1 MGKRWAAWAAAMIDR
16 SRKDE
21 HQEIRYNWRCCQLRD
36 SPRVGKEV
44 PMLAVLFIGIAGGLA
59 LALIA
64 EIVKAAKD
72 ARRVNKLVKQ
82 LPAVYERY
90 IDAERRARN
99 RRKKGKDATEAEDER
114 RKALSEYSD
123 IVTDHGITYETRRKL
138 VEQYPISGFIL
149 WS

>member
-1 MGKRWAAWAAAMIDR
+1 
-16 SRKDE
+16 
-21 HQEIRYNWRCCQLRD
+21 
-36 SPRVGKEV
+36 
-44 PMLAVLFIGIAGGLA
+44 MLAVLFIGIAGGLA

-99 RRKKGKDATEAEDER
+99 RRRKGKDTTEAEDER

-123 IVTDHGITYETRRKL
+123 IVTDRGITYETRRKL

>member
-1 MGKRWAAWAAAMIDR
+1 
-16 SRKDE
+16 
-21 HQEIRYNWRCCQLRD
+21 
-36 SPRVGKEV
+36 
-44 PMLAVLFIGIAGGLA
+44 MLAVLFIGIAGGLA

-90 IDAERRARN
+90 IDAERRAKN
-99 RRKKGKDATEAEDER
+99 RRKKDKDATEAEDER

-123 IVTDHGITYETRRKL
+123 IVTDRCITYETRRKL

>member
-1 MGKRWAAWAAAMIDR
+1 
-16 SRKDE
+16 
-21 HQEIRYNWRCCQLRD
+21 
-36 SPRVGKEV
+36 
-44 PMLAVLFIGIAGGLA
+44 MLAVLFIGIAGGMA

-72 ARRVNKLVKQ
+72 ARRINKLVKQ

-99 RRKKGKDATEAEDER
+99 RRKKGKDATEAEDDR

-123 IVTDHGITYETRRKL
+123 IVTDRGITYETRRKL

>member
-1 MGKRWAAWAAAMIDR
+1 
-16 SRKDE
+16 
-21 HQEIRYNWRCCQLRD
+21 
-36 SPRVGKEV
+36 
-44 PMLAVLFIGIAGGLA
+44 MLAVLFIGIAGGLA

-72 ARRVNKLVKQ
+72 ARRVNKLVEQ

-138 VEQYPISGFIL
+138 VEQYTISGFIL

>member
-1 MGKRWAAWAAAMIDR
+1 
-16 SRKDE
+16 
-21 HQEIRYNWRCCQLRD
+21 
-36 SPRVGKEV
+36 
-44 PMLAVLFIGIAGGLA
+44 MLAVLFIGIAGGLA

-72 ARRVNKLVKQ
+72 ARRVNKLVEQ

-123 IVTDHGITYETRRKL
+123 IVTDHGITYETRMKL
-138 VEQYPISGFIL
+138 VEQYPINGFIL

>member
-1 MGKRWAAWAAAMIDR
+1 
-16 SRKDE
+16 
-21 HQEIRYNWRCCQLRD
+21 
-36 SPRVGKEV
+36 
-44 PMLAVLFIGIAGGLA
+44 MLAVLFIGIAGGLA

-99 RRKKGKDATEAEDER
+99 RRKKGKDVTEAEDER

-123 IVTDHGITYETRRKL
+123 IVTDRGITYETRRKL

>member
-1 MGKRWAAWAAAMIDR
+1 
-16 SRKDE
+16 
-21 HQEIRYNWRCCQLRD
+21 
-36 SPRVGKEV
+36 
-44 PMLAVLFIGIAGGLA
+44 MLAVLFIGIVGGLA
-59 LALIA
+59 LAIIA

>member
-1 MGKRWAAWAAAMIDR
+1 
-16 SRKDE
+16 
-21 HQEIRYNWRCCQLRD
+21 
-36 SPRVGKEV
+36 
-44 PMLAVLFIGIAGGLA
+44 MLAVLFIGIAGGLA
-59 LALIA
+59 LALII

-82 LPAVYERY
+82 LPAIYERY

-99 RRKKGKDATEAEDER
+99 RRKKGKDATEAEDDR

-123 IVTDHGITYETRRKL
+123 IVTDRGITYETRRKL

>member
-1 MGKRWAAWAAAMIDR
+1 
-16 SRKDE
+16 
-21 HQEIRYNWRCCQLRD
+21 
-36 SPRVGKEV
+36 
-44 PMLAVLFIGIAGGLA
+44 MLAVLFIGIAGGLA

-82 LPAVYERY
+82 MPAVYERY

-99 RRKKGKDATEAEDER
+99 RRKKGKDATEAEDDR

-123 IVTDHGITYETRRKL
+123 IVTDRGITYETRRKL

>member
-1 MGKRWAAWAAAMIDR
+1 
-16 SRKDE
+16 
-21 HQEIRYNWRCCQLRD
+21 
-36 SPRVGKEV
+36 
-44 PMLAVLFIGIAGGLA
+44 MLAVLFIGIAGGLA

-123 IVTDHGITYETRRKL
+123 IVTDRGITYETRRKL

-149 WS
+149 LS

>member
-1 MGKRWAAWAAAMIDR
+1 
-16 SRKDE
+16 
-21 HQEIRYNWRCCQLRD
+21 
-36 SPRVGKEV
+36 
-44 PMLAVLFIGIAGGLA
+44 MLAVLFIGIAGGLA
-59 LALIA
+59 LAIIA

-72 ARRVNKLVKQ
+72 ARRVNKLVEQ

>member
-1 MGKRWAAWAAAMIDR
+1 MSFVGKESRNLTRHYERRGLTWLGSRRLGKRWAAWAAAMIDR
-16 SRKDE
+16 NRKDE

-36 SPRVGKEV
+36 SPRVGKGV

-90 IDAERRARN
+90 IDAE
-99 RRKKGKDATEAEDER
+99 
-114 RKALSEYSD
+114 
-123 IVTDHGITYETRRKL
+123 
-138 VEQYPISGFIL
+138 
-149 WS
+149 

>member
-1 MGKRWAAWAAAMIDR
+1 
-16 SRKDE
+16 
-21 HQEIRYNWRCCQLRD
+21 
-36 SPRVGKEV
+36 
-44 PMLAVLFIGIAGGLA
+44 MLAVLFIGIAGGLA

-82 LPAVYERY
+82 LPAIYERY

-99 RRKKGKDATEAEDER
+99 RRKKGKDATEAEDDR

-123 IVTDHGITYETRRKL
+123 IVTDRGITYETRRKL

>member
-1 MGKRWAAWAAAMIDR
+1 
-16 SRKDE
+16 
-21 HQEIRYNWRCCQLRD
+21 
-36 SPRVGKEV
+36 
-44 PMLAVLFIGIAGGLA
+44 MLAVLFIGIAGGLA

-72 ARRVNKLVKQ
+72 ARRINKLVKQ

-99 RRKKGKDATEAEDER
+99 RRKKGKDATEAEDDR

-123 IVTDHGITYETRRKL
+123 IVTDRGITYETRRKL

>member
-1 MGKRWAAWAAAMIDR
+1 
-16 SRKDE
+16 
-21 HQEIRYNWRCCQLRD
+21 
-36 SPRVGKEV
+36 
-44 PMLAVLFIGIAGGLA
+44 MLAVLFIGMAGGLA

-90 IDAERRARN
+90 IEAERRARN
-99 RRKKGKDATEAEDER
+99 RRKKGKDAAEAEDER

-123 IVTDHGITYETRRKL
+123 IVTDRGITYETRRKL

>member
-1 MGKRWAAWAAAMIDR
+1 
-16 SRKDE
+16 
-21 HQEIRYNWRCCQLRD
+21 
-36 SPRVGKEV
+36 
-44 PMLAVLFIGIAGGLA
+44 MLAVLFIGIAGGLA

-99 RRKKGKDATEAEDER
+99 RRKKGKDATEAEDDR
-114 RKALSEYSD
+114 REALSEYSD
-123 IVTDHGITYETRRKL
+123 IVTDRGITYETRRKL

>member
-1 MGKRWAAWAAAMIDR
+1 
-16 SRKDE
+16 
-21 HQEIRYNWRCCQLRD
+21 
-36 SPRVGKEV
+36 
-44 PMLAVLFIGIAGGLA
+44 MLAVLFIGIAGGLA

-99 RRKKGKDATEAEDER
+99 RRKKGKDATEAEDDR

-123 IVTDHGITYETRRKL
+123 IVTDRGITYETRRKL

>member
-1 MGKRWAAWAAAMIDR
+1 
-16 SRKDE
+16 
-21 HQEIRYNWRCCQLRD
+21 
-36 SPRVGKEV
+36 
-44 PMLAVLFIGIAGGLA
+44 MLAVLFIGIAGGLA
-59 LALIA
+59 LALIS

-123 IVTDHGITYETRRKL
+123 IVTDRGITYETRRKL
-138 VEQYPISGFIL
+138 VERYPISGFIL